1 MPRYMIERTWGKI
14 DDAQLAKAAQRSI
27 QIAKEKYEDISWERS
42 DIVSD
47 DSGVLKSFCLYEAPN
62 PERLRAHAADL
73 GGHVV
78 DEIYEV
84 GGTVSPKDF
93 PS

>member
-1 MPRYMIERTWGKI
+1 MARYMIERTWGKL
-14 DDAQLAKAAQRSI
+14 DDAELAKAAQRSI
-27 QIAKEKYEDISWERS
+27 RIAREKYEDISWERS

-47 DSGVLKSFCLYEAPN
+47 DAGVMKSFCIYESPN
-62 PERLRAHAADL
+62 PERLLAHAADL

>member
-14 DDAQLAKAAQRSI
+14 DDAELAKAAQRSI
-27 QIAKEKYEDISWERS
+27 QIARDKYEDISWERS
-42 DIVSD
+42 DVVTN
-47 DSGVLKSFCLYEAPN
+47 DSGVLKSFCIYEAPN
-62 PERLRAHAADL
+62 PARLRAHAADL